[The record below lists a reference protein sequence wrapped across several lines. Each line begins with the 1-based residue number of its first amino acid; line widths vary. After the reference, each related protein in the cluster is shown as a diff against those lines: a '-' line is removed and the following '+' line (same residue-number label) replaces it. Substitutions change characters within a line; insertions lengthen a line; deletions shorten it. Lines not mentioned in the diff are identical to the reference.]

1 MVTVYAMTPSAENQ
15 QEPGLAHLRAQTKA
29 TPDNPKS
36 WHHLGQAL
44 ETSNLLEDAV
54 RAFTRAAQL
63 DPEWPAPCFDLARTL
78 ARLDQDDA
86 AITAYRMALALAD
99 RPKRILPLPAS

>member
-1 MVTVYAMTPSAENQ
+1 MVTVYAMTPSGENQ
-15 QEPGLAHLRAQTKA
+15 QEPGLAHLRAQTEA

-44 ETSNLLEDAV
+44 ETSSLLEDAV

-63 DPEWPAPCFDLARTL
+63 DPEWPAPCLTWQA
-78 ARLDQDDA
+78 
-86 AITAYRMALALAD
+86 
-99 RPKRILPLPAS
+99 PLRG